1 MLLDN
6 WKKFLTNKGFLEN
19 ESQISILDNLTDYF
33 TFVNAINLSEA
44 SLLTNLTGNTITE
57 EYVTFLSSLKN
68 LGSDINLLN
77 SYYIENNNLFFN
89 NVNIQEHTM
98 NFINTDFFNKLTNLT
113 FIKNDSIKIINFFPG
128 ENVQDTLSFLDIWF
142 YDRDNECYNNYE
154 SSVPDTKLYYPE
166 PFIASPSFVHEE
178 IWFIHILHYNYWL
191 WFFFI
196 SLIMFYF
203 ITFINVVRWCN
214 LRAKPKRETRGVSR
228 SKCADLITACVP
240 VSWAISIIISETV
253 DATDYYD
260 GFSTG
265 EIVLGI
271 RAYQWGWEY
280 FYPKNI
286 DLNYNVKSSYSTL
299 IGNSIKYNNSNSST
313 IDTNQLWNFYQ
324 KKNLG
329 NFSNLTS
336 NLIFAPT
343 DSNLTNSNIDFSHAG
358 NSISKDSNAFK
369 KIQKFSKVSLNN
381 LTRDTNN
388 NLLTLRKVNNLY
400 LTKNSVVSNAYNYG
414 NSNQNAFSS
423 VGSVLPMSTTLLDSS
438 GLNKYLDYSLNF
450 KSVEFQKESNN
461 NFTFNKDEK
470 FDGNITNSM
479 YSNHFLSKKLFLSRN
494 IQQVDDSFSNKDKLT
509 NLNVFNKSSLGNK
522 SITTS
527 NNILDEFIC
536 ENNNTYYSWNVFN
549 NSKNYTVKDLT
560 SANLRFLSIDKN
572 PRLLTNTK
580 TNVNDVNFN
589 YKTGLTLLKG
599 NLEKLDTN
607 VFSIYNDATNYWNS
621 NHTIDLN
628 LKSNRTS
635 NSNLSPIYSNNSLVK
650 ISDFDR
656 VLPNSNEE
664 VTKMLKSKEESAPSF
679 VFDTYWHSFYNNMNL
694 LHNYHNVYSN
704 FIKSQEVILPN
715 VSEHSEY
722 DFRNWQSL
730 ESLEDAIWESSY
742 PSFLGEEYFNLKKS
756 LSVKDF
762 NNLQDLI
769 NQKQRVI
776 KFKYRFLP
784 YSNSNITNFN
794 EELFYDFSTTSK
806 KDLDFY
812 SNSLNVEAI
821 EDSYEFLKNLN
832 SLTHSFYK
840 NNLIL
845 TPNFIMP
852 NSYSNVFNAF
862 RADFSEANWLHDNSL
877 NNKYLNHVIS
887 YNTFNQSNNI
897 KLRTTAK
904 NSIVTYNA
912 IQKVYKSR
920 FDDARSNVNFKSFSN
935 SYNSVPFITE
945 ARPSYEQTLGKNKD
959 SFYNSML
966 FNSFFKNNY
975 STLVEILN
983 TNNYIF
989 ADLPFLISMK
999 SDASRYLWFDWHSR
1013 WSSIE
1018 VQPSSIAKYSLAGLP
1033 YFSKTFEYSTSL
1045 GDELNDSENYLTKIS
1060 RARKNS
1066 MPNWSYSP
1074 YFFQKLTNWFN
1085 YSNYFVLFDNTN
1097 IKSVKLLL
1105 TYSKSYWNDY
1115 TLLNNT
1121 KYTSSPTFS
1130 GLNRNNVVTW
1140 SPINNKL
1147 ASYYYNTSIL
1157 LDILTKREHLYRR
1170 FFKEKSNVTMIP
1182 DFLTVSPNNSLFNEI
1197 KSSYMFIDPTTYG
1210 SEVTR
1215 ELLYNNSEFLH
1226 YTFLRDFIKT
1236 INNLNYN
1243 LPINFNLL
1251 NNYFVYLLGKN
1262 NGSHQ
1267 IGNNN
1272 ELFKSQYRPMKK
1284 GIVNMIRLQATSAI
1298 AMPTEIRLHILASSK
1313 DVIHSWAIPS
1323 AGIKIDCVPG
1333 YSSHRVAIF
1342 LAHGIFWGQC
1352 MEICGRYHHWM
1363 PIIVYFMKRDLF
1375 FLWCTHFIHYVD
1387 LDNTF
1392 NTTDKQLTNYLRLV
1406 SFDKGN
1412 WVNEINKFLS

>member
-1 MLLDN
+1 MLLEN
-6 WKKFLTNKGFLEN
+6 WKKFLINKGFLEN
-19 ESQISILDNLTDYF
+19 EGQVSMLDNLTDYF
-33 TFVNAINLSEA
+33 TFVNAINLSETNY
-44 SLLTNLTGNTITE
+44 LLTLTKDITIE
-57 EYVTFLSSLKN
+57 KYSYV
-68 LGSDINLLN
+68 LN
-77 SYYIENNNLFFN
+77 SLGNLNFDTNFINFYYVENDSLFFN
-89 NVNIQEHTM
+89 KINLEEFMID
-98 NFINTDFFNKLTNLT
+98 FINIDFFNKLTNLT
-113 FIKNDSIKIINFFPG
+113 FIKNDSIKLINFFPG
-128 ENVQDTLSFLDIWF
+128 ENVQDTLTFLDIWF
-142 YDRDNECYNNYE
+142 YDKDNECFTNYE

-299 IGNSIKYNNSNSST
+299 IGNSIKYNNVNSST
-313 IDTNQLWNFYQ
+313 VDTNQLWNFYQ

-329 NFSNLTS
+329 NFSNFTS
-336 NLIFAPT
+336 SLIFAPT
-343 DSNLTNSNIDFSHAG
+343 DSNLAQSNIDFSYAG

-381 LTRDTNN
+381 ISRDTNN
-388 NLLTLRKVNNLY
+388 NLLTLKKVNNLY
-400 LTKNSVVSNAYNYG
+400 LTKNSMVSNSYNYG
-414 NSNQNAFSS
+414 NSNQSAYTS
-423 VGSVLPMSTTLLDSS
+423 VNSLLPMTTTLLDNN
-438 GLNKYLDYSLNF
+438 GLNKYLDYSLNL
-450 KSVEFQKESNN
+450 KANELQKNAITDLSFGLEN
-461 NFTFNKDEK
+461 K
-470 FDGNITNSM
+470 FDNNILNTI
-479 YSNHFLSKKLFLSRN
+479 YSNFFFTKKLFLTKN
-494 IQQVDDSFSNKDKLT
+494 TQVADDSFSNKAKLT
-509 NLNVFNKSSLGNK
+509 NLNSFNKPTLNNK
-522 SITTS
+522 S
-527 NNILDEFIC
+527 NNVNNFLDEFIS
-536 ENNNTYYSWNVFN
+536 ENSNTYYSWNFFN
-549 NSKNYTVKDLT
+549 NSKSYKVKDLA
-560 SANLRFLSIDKN
+560 SPNLKFLSIDKN
-572 PRLLTNTK
+572 PRLLTNSK
-580 TNVNDVNFN
+580 VDVNDINFN
-589 YKTGLTLLKG
+589 YSTGL
-599 NLEKLDTN
+599 NLIKNNLSQLNSNTAY
-607 VFSIYNDATNYWNS
+607 IYTSAINYWNS
-621 NHTIDLN
+621 ETLTELN
-628 LKSNRTS
+628 LKSTKASTS
-635 NSNLSPIYSNNSLVK
+635 SLAPIYSNNPFAKTSA
-650 ISDFDR
+650 FDR
-656 VLPNSNEE
+656 ILPNSNEDE
-664 VTKMLKSKEESAPSF
+664 TKMLKGKEESAPSF
-679 VFDTYWHSFYNNMNL
+679 VFNTYWYSFYNNMSMR
-694 LHNYHNVYSN
+694 HNYENIYTN
-704 FIKSQEVILPN
+704 FIKSQKVILPN
-715 VSEHSEY
+715 IVEYSEY
-722 DFRNWQSL
+722 DFRNWQCL
-730 ESLEDAIWESSY
+730 EALEDAAWESSY
-742 PSFLGEEYFNLKKS
+742 PSFLGEEYFNVKKN
-756 LSVKDF
+756 LNNIDF
-762 NNLQDLI
+762 NGIQDVT
-769 NQKQRVI
+769 NQKQRML
-776 KFKYRFLP
+776 KFKYKFVP
-784 YSNSNITNFN
+784 YSNANLVNYN
-794 EELFYDFSTTSK
+794 EEFFYDFSTIAK

-812 SNSLNVEAI
+812 SNNLNIDTI

-832 SLTHSFYK
+832 FLTYSLYRNTLLNS
-840 NNLIL
+840 
-845 TPNFIMP
+845 PNFIMP

-862 RADFSEANWLHDNSL
+862 RADFSEANWLYDNSV
-877 NNKYLNHVIS
+877 NNKYFNNTTT

-920 FDDARSNVNFKSFSN
+920 FDESRSNVNFKNFSN
-935 SYNSVPFITE
+935 SYNEVPFITE
-945 ARPSYEQTLGKNKD
+945 GRPSYESTLGKNKD
-959 SFYNSML
+959 SFYNSIL

-999 SDASRYLWFDWHSR
+999 SDASRYLWFDWHAR

-1045 GDELNDSENYLTKIS
+1045 GDELNDSENYLTKLS

-1074 YFFQKLTNWFN
+1074 YFFSKLTNWFN
-1085 YSNYFVLFDNTN
+1085 YSTYF
-1097 IKSVKLLL
+1097 
-1105 TYSKSYWNDY
+1105 
-1115 TLLNNT
+1115 TLLNDTDMRST
-1121 KYTSSPTFS
+1121 KLMLNFSKVYWNEYNLLNSMKFISSPTFS
-1130 GLNRNNVVTW
+1130 GLNRNNAVTW
-1140 SPINNKL
+1140 SPINSKL
-1147 ASYYYNTSIL
+1147 SSYYYHTSIL
-1157 LDILTKREHLYRR
+1157 LDILSKREHLYRR
-1170 FFKEKSNVTMIP
+1170 FFKEKSNLTLLP

-1197 KSSYMFIDPTTYG
+1197 KASYMFIDPTTYG
-1210 SEVTR
+1210 SEITR
-1215 ELLYNNSEFLH
+1215 ELLYNNSDFLH
-1226 YTFLRDFIKT
+1226 YAFLRDFIKT

-1251 NNYFVYLLGKN
+1251 NNYFIYLLGRN
-1262 NGSHQ
+1262 NHSQQ
-1267 IGNNN
+1267 IGNNSQ
-1272 ELFKSQYRPMKK
+1272 LFKSQYRPMKK

-1313 DVIHSWAIPS
+1313 DVIHSWSIPS

-1333 YSSHRVAIF
+1333 YSSHRVSIF
-1342 LAHGIFWGQC
+1342 LVHGIFWGQC

-1363 PIIVYFMKRDLF
+1363 PIVVYFMKRDLF

-1387 LDNTF
+1387 LNNSF